1 MHCWGGVFLFFFKQL
16 CRVKCITLQIEQSD
30 KKQTEVA
37 PCVGLIL
44 QQYPILFKH
53 ALGLNKYQLSNSSEP
68 DAVDVKTIAATAIS

>member
-1 MHCWGGVFLFFFKQL
+1 MSSGSEVCIVGVVFFCSFFKQL

-44 QQYPILFKH
+44 Q
-53 ALGLNKYQLSNSSEP
+53 
-68 DAVDVKTIAATAIS
+68 

>member
-1 MHCWGGVFLFFFKQL
+1 MHCWGFFLFFFKQL

-44 QQYPILFKH
+44 PLIVHYI
-53 ALGLNKYQLSNSSEP
+53 
-68 DAVDVKTIAATAIS
+68 I